1 MIWLDKRRSGRGL
14 GLILMGMTLS
24 LLLSACSTP
33 KNLTY
38 FPEVTPPHVVGQDVR
53 QVSVGYPPLYHPTG
67 KRATIEP
74 RSQYF
79 TLAIPNCIDVT
90 GRAKDLRK
98 SLADMLYTELF
109 QSRRFNLYDRNEL
122 VNLNTDWIE
131 TVLKKSFESSYTRKY
146 EETSPSDPLKEALA
160 GPEGAATKNREE
172 HYNSTV
178 LKPDYVDQAIK
189 VQSRKQDIEQNAA
202 ENLRENTDGLLMVYI
217 TERSGNEKGGF
228 FFVDYRIV
236 STDKI
241 VLFAASQKIRF
252 SVSTA
257 AAIEYNREDIT
268 AISDKIVQVFPNPD
282 TNRRGQVVSIDNR
295 RIVLDLGKE
304 DHIIPGLRGY
314 VVTADDSI
322 YTSEDTK
329 ARHLDYLS
337 FFYISEV
344 YRQTSTGVIL
354 EPADDTPDIRVGDE
368 IVLK

>member
-1 MIWLDKRRSGRGL
+1 MLAYKNCRL
-14 GLILMGMTLS
+14 LLCLALT
-24 LLLSACSTP
+24 LLLSACSAP
-33 KNLTY
+33 KKISY
-38 FPEVTPPHVVGQDVR
+38 FDQVTPHHVVSQDIE
-53 QVSVGYPPLYHPTG
+53 QMSLGYPPLYQPVG
-67 KRATIEP
+67 KRATITP
-74 RSQYF
+74 KSQYF

-131 TVLKKSFESSYTRKY
+131 AVLKKSYESSYSKRY
-146 EETSPSDPLKEALA
+146 VETSSQEGLKEVLA
-160 GPEGAATKNREE
+160 GPQAVTRKDVED
-172 HYNSTV
+172 HYQANS
-178 LKPDYVDQAIK
+178 LEPDFVGQAIA
-189 VQSRKQDIEQNAA
+189 VQDRKAQIEEEAA
-202 ENLRENTDGLLMVYI
+202 EKLRQNTDGLLMVYI
-217 TERSGNEKGGF
+217 TERSGNEEGGF
-228 FFVDYRIV
+228 FYVDYRIV
-236 STDKI
+236 SNDKV

-257 AAIEYNREDIT
+257 KAIEYNREDIS
-268 AISDKIVQVFPNPD
+268 AISANIVQVFPNPE
-282 TNRRGQVVSIDNR
+282 TNRRGQVVSIDGE

-322 YTSEDTK
+322 YTSDDTK
-329 ARHLDYLS
+329 ARHLDYLA

-344 YRQTSTGVIL
+344 YRQTSTGTIIL
-354 EPADDTPDIRVGDE
+354 DSEEDDAPDIRVGDE